1 MMEAKKAKKIDKDL
15 IFCLLGI
22 ALPLLQFIIFYIV
35 VNFNSFFLAFKSYD
49 KLTGEY
55 SWVQWSNFARVW
67 SELTESTL
75 LRDALKYSVIV
86 WFFTSLVGTV
96 LAVVFS
102 YYIYKKVFGGKVFK
116 IILFLPSILPA
127 ILLSC
132 IFRIF
137 ANEALPQYLNE
148 WFGINGISEG
158 LLINQNTRFPT
169 VIFYTVW
176 ISFGTQI
183 LLYSGSMEQVDPS
196 IIEAGKL
203 DGASPLVELW
213 YLVIPEVLP
222 AISTFLI
229 TGIAQLFVNQAN
241 LYNFYGQAA
250 LDSYRMNTVGYYM
263 FYLINDTA
271 AGISNYPYASA
282 LGLCCTFVAVPLT
295 FIVRKLL
302 NKMEEV

>member
-1 MMEAKKAKKIDKDL
+1 MMQIKKTKKTDKDL
-15 IFCLLGI
+15 IFCLLGV
-22 ALPLLQFIIFYIV
+22 ALPLLQFLIFYIV

-49 KLTGEY
+49 KLTGAH
-55 SWVQWSNFARVW
+55 SWVQWENFERVW
-67 SELTESTL
+67 TELTVSSL
-75 LRDALKYSVIV
+75 LRDALKYSMIV

-96 LAVVFS
+96 IAVVFS
-102 YYIYKKVFGGKVFK
+102 YYIYKKAVGSKAFKV
-116 IILFLPSILPA
+116 ILFLPSVLPA

-137 ANEALPQYLNE
+137 ANEALPQYLQE
-148 WFGINGISEG
+148 WFGYGGISEG
-158 LLINQNTRFPT
+158 LLINANTRFPT

-176 ISFGTQI
+176 IGFGTQI
-183 LLYSGSMEQVDPS
+183 LLYSGSMAQIEPS

-203 DGASPLVELW
+203 DGASPIVELW

-241 LYNFYGQAA
+241 LYNFYGQNA

-263 FYLINDTA
+263 FYLINDSA

-282 LGLCCTFVAVPLT
+282 LGLCCTFIAVPLT
-295 FIVRKLL
+295 FLVRKLL
-302 NKMEEV
+302 NKMSEV

>member
-102 YYIYKKVFGGKVFK
+102 YYIF
-116 IILFLPSILPA
+116 
-127 ILLSC
+127 C
-132 IFRIF
+132 I
-137 ANEALPQYLNE
+137 
-148 WFGINGISEG
+148 S
-158 LLINQNTRFPT
+158 
-169 VIFYTVW
+169 
-176 ISFGTQI
+176 
-183 LLYSGSMEQVDPS
+183 
-196 IIEAGKL
+196 
-203 DGASPLVELW
+203 
-213 YLVIPEVLP
+213 
-222 AISTFLI
+222 
-229 TGIAQLFVNQAN
+229 
-241 LYNFYGQAA
+241 
-250 LDSYRMNTVGYYM
+250 
-263 FYLINDTA
+263 
-271 AGISNYPYASA
+271 
-282 LGLCCTFVAVPLT
+282 
-295 FIVRKLL
+295 
-302 NKMEEV
+302 